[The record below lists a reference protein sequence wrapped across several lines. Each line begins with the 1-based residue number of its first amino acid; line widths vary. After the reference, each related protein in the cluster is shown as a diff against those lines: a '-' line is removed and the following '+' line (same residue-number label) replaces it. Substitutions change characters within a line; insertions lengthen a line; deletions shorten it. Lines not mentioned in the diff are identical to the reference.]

1 MMNGRL
7 KILAVLPFLVVIAS
21 FITTK
26 VVNFESVL
34 TAKEKQV
41 LEFVP
46 GKIEVI
52 ERQALV
58 VKNDLKSPIEI
69 IKSTLSRDFPSKPLS
84 VIAPRIARDEGE
96 KIIEGIV
103 SLIVIGGER
112 KIAIV
117 NGVVVKEGDSVGG
130 MEIAKIEK
138 DRILIKSNGTKWLHL
153 EGIK

>member
-1 MMNGRL
+1 MMDRRL
-7 KILAVLPFLVVIAS
+7 KILTVLPFLFVIAS
-21 FITTK
+21 FIATK
-26 VVNFESVL
+26 VVNFNSVL
-34 TAKEKQV
+34 TAKEKQA

-46 GKIEVI
+46 EKIEVI

-58 VKNDLKSPIEI
+58 VKNDMKGPIEI
-69 IKSTLSRDFPSKPLS
+69 IKSTLSRDFPSKSLS
-84 VIAPRIARDEGE
+84 VIAPQTARDEGE

-103 SLIVIGGER
+103 SLIVTGGER

-117 NGVVVKEGDSVGG
+117 NGVVVKEGDSVDG
-130 MEIAKIEK
+130 MKIAKIEK

>member
-1 MMNGRL
+1 MMDGRL
-7 KILAVLPFLVVIAS
+7 KILAVLPFLLVIVS

-26 VVNFESVL
+26 VVNFESAL

-41 LEFVP
+41 LEFTP
-46 GKIEVI
+46 EKIEMI

-58 VKNDLKSPIEI
+58 VKNDLKGPIKT

-84 VIAPRIARDEGE
+84 VIAPQIARNGGE
-96 KIIEGIV
+96 KIIEGTV
-103 SLIVIGGER
+103 SLIVIGGEK

-130 MEIAKIEK
+130 MKIAKIEK